1 MYGEKLGEM
10 AWMDLSVANAEV
22 VSHFYQSVLGWHS
35 EPVSMTLGDEKYHD
49 FVMTSATEPNVFS
62 QASRVSEE
70 NTNRGSDEGSNQGTE
85 ENIPSPSA
93 TASTPKS
100 LVTGICHARGE
111 NQDMPAVWLPYFLVK
126 DLDESADKVVG
137 NGGSLVT
144 KVKNVGA
151 DRYLVIKDPAG
162 AMAAIY
168 QKA

>member
-10 AWMDLSVANAEV
+10 AWMDLSVADAEV

-35 EPVSMTLGDEKYHD
+35 EPISMTLGDEKYHD
-49 FVMTSATEPNVFS
+49 FVMSSATEPNVFS

-70 NTNRGSDEGSNQGTE
+70 YTNQGTE

-93 TASTPKS
+93 LSSTPKS

-111 NQDMPAVWLPYFLVK
+111 NQYMPAVWLPYFLVK

-151 DRYLVIKDPAG
+151 ERYLVIKDPAG

>member
-49 FVMTSATEPNVFS
+49 FVMTSVTEPNVFS
-62 QASRVSEE
+62 QASRPGKE
-70 NTNRGSDEGSNQGTE
+70 NTNKGTA

-126 DLDESADKVVG
+126 DLDESADKVVE